1 MPTNTINLDLTA
13 VDLQY
18 VTNNGATTTNSMS
31 VNNAGVSSTSLN
43 QDYVIAQDLV
53 ANTYSVLNF
62 DGSVIL
68 GNGVVDSGLKNT
80 NVTSGNVTLEFP
92 NKATGS
98 YTIATTEDT
107 GITHAVASGTDTYTA
122 TISGVTAYNDGDAYL
137 IRFTNGNTVACTL
150 NINGIGAVTL
160 YRNNDGAL
168 VGGDIWNGGEMLCV
182 YNSTL
187 GGFQCIGT
195 APNSLFAYVTNAD
208 SVAITRGQPVYA
220 FGATGNRM
228 SVKLANNT
236 TDATSAQTYGLVY
249 STSIAANQ
257 KGIIII
263 QGVLDGLNLGGTWAD
278 GDPVYL
284 GATAGTL
291 TKTKPYAPNHLV
303 YLGVVER
310 ANAGNGIMYVRVQN
324 GFEVDELH
332 NVSAQSPNLNDGL
345 FYNTSTQLWETKS
358 VSTALGYTPQAQL
371 NGTGFV
377 KASGTTISYDNS
389 TYLTSAITTLNTLTG
404 ASQSFATGTS
414 GTDFAISST
423 GTTHT
428 FNLPTASATNRGLL
442 SSANWTTF
450 NNKLGSADIGV
461 SVQGYNANTTTLGNT
476 TTGSGSS
483 LVLGTSP
490 TFTTSI
496 ITPQVTGVSGALIF
510 TNSAQSSGAVK
521 DFTFT
526 SAANTGQTASTEVNS
541 VNFNMSATIQHA
553 TGAITTQRDFYVQ
566 ARTHSFVGASTITSS
581 GTMVVSGPP
590 IAGTNATLTDKYS
603 IWSQSGNVY
612 FQDANSTN
620 FRFGDA
626 GGGNAGISVVWLDQA
641 TGQSSSNWTIGQNG
655 TNSYLNTGT
664 GGTIYIG
671 VASVE
676 TLTISSTTMTMIDA
690 KNIAVGTTT
699 GTKIGTTTAQKI
711 GFWNKTPIVQPTT
724 AVAAATFV
732 ANSGTAVNDAST
744 FGGYTIKQVVQ
755 ALQNIGLLA

>member
-18 VTNNGATTTNSMS
+18 VTNNGSTTTNSMS
-31 VNNAGVSSTSLN
+31 VNNAGVSSSSLN
-43 QDYVIAQDLV
+43 QSYVIAQDLV
-53 ANTYSVLNF
+53 ANTYSVLNY
-62 DGSVIL
+62 DGSVVL
-68 GNGVVDSGLKNT
+68 GNGANDSSLKNT
-80 NVTSGNVTLEFP
+80 NVTNANVVLEFP
-92 NKATGS
+92 DKATGS

-107 GITHAVASGTDTYTA
+107 GILHAVTSGTDTYTA
-122 TISGVTAYNDGDAYL
+122 TISGVTAYNDGDAYF
-137 IRFTNGNTVACTL
+137 IRFTNGNTDASTL
-150 NINGIGAVTL
+150 NINSLGAITL
-160 YRNNDGAL
+160 YKNNDGAL
-168 VGGDIWNGGEMLCV
+168 IGGDIWAGGEMLCI

-187 GGFQCIGT
+187 SGFQCIGT

-228 SVKLANNT
+228 SVKRAYNT

-278 GDPVYL
+278 GDAVYL
-284 GATAGTL
+284 GSTAGTI

-310 ANAGNGIMYVRVQN
+310 ANAGNGQIYVRVQN
-324 GFEVDELH
+324 GYEMDELH

-345 FYNTSTQLWETKS
+345 FYNNSTSLWETKS
-358 VSTALGYTPQAQL
+358 IATVLGYTPQAQL

-389 TYLTSAITTLNTLTG
+389 TYLTSAITSLNSLTG
-404 ASQSFATGTS
+404 ATQTFATGTS
-414 GTDFAISST
+414 GTDFAISSA

-442 SSANWTTF
+442 SSANWSTF
-450 NNKLGSADIGV
+450 NGKLGSADIGV
-461 SVQGYNANTTTLGNT
+461 SVQAYNANTTTLGNT
-476 TTGSGSS
+476 TTGSGSI
-483 LVLGTSP
+483 VLGTSP

-496 ITPQVTGVSGALIF
+496 ITPTVNGVSGALTF
-510 TNSAQSSGAVK
+510 TNTAQSSGAVK

-526 SAANTGQTASTEVNS
+526 SAANTSQTASTEVNS
-541 VNFNMSATIQHA
+541 VNFNMSATVQHA
-553 TGAITTQRDFYVQ
+553 TGAITTQRDFYIQ
-566 ARTHSFVGASTITSS
+566 ARTHSFVGASTITSA
-581 GTMVVSGPP
+581 GTLVVSAAP

-603 IWSQSGNVY
+603 IWSQSGNVF
-612 FQDANSTN
+612 FQDSNSN
-620 FRFGDA
+620 DFRFGA
-626 GGGNAGISVVWLDQA
+626 GLGGNTTLSTIWLKQG
-641 TGQSSSNWTIGQNG
+641 TSPSS
-655 TNSYLNTGT
+655 TNYSMAYLNSITYVNAPTSGSVN
-664 GGTIYIG
+664 IS
-671 VASVE
+671 VASVDILSVSNSA
-676 TLTISSTTMTMIDA
+676 LTITDA

-699 GTKIGTTTAQKI
+699 GTKIGTTTSQKI

-744 FGGYTIKQVVQ
+744 FGGYTLKQIVQ

>member
-31 VNNAGVSSTSLN
+31 VNNAGVSSSSLN

-68 GNGVVDSGLKNT
+68 GNGVVDSSLKNT
-80 NVTSGNVTLEFP
+80 NVTTGNVVSLEFP

-122 TISGVTAYNDGDAYL
+122 TISGVTAYNDGDAYC
-137 IRFTNGNTVACTL
+137 IRFTNGNTDACTL
-150 NINGIGAVTL
+150 NINGLGAVTL

-168 VGGDIWNGGEMLCV
+168 VGGDIWSGGDMLCI

-187 GGFQCIGT
+187 AGFQCIGT
-195 APNSLFAYVTNAD
+195 SPNSLFAYVTNAD
-208 SVAITRGQPVYA
+208 SVTINKGQPVYA

-228 SVKLANNT
+228 SVKLAYNT

-257 KGIIII
+257 RGIIII
-263 QGVLDGLNLGGTWAD
+263 QGTLSGLNLGGTWND
-278 GDPVYL
+278 GDAVYL

-324 GFEVDELH
+324 GYEMDELH

-389 TYLTSAITTLNTLTG
+389 TYLTSA
-404 ASQSFATGTS
+404 A
-414 GTDFAISST
+414 
-423 GTTHT
+423 
-428 FNLPTASATNRGLL
+428 
-442 SSANWTTF
+442 
-450 NNKLGSADIGV
+450 IGV
-461 SVQGYNANTTTLGNT
+461 SVQAYNANTTTLGNT

-496 ITPQVTGVSGALIF
+496 ITPQVTGVSGALTF
-510 TNSAQSSGAVK
+510 TNSAQSSGAVT
-521 DFTFT
+521 DYTFT
-526 SAANTGQTASTEVNS
+526 SAAHTTQTASTEIVGVNY
-541 VNFNMSATIQHA
+541 NLSATLQHA
-553 TGAITTQRDFYVQ
+553 TGAITTQRDFLIQ
-566 ARTHSFVGASTITSS
+566 ARTHSFVGASTITSA
-581 GTMVVSGPP
+581 GTLVVSAAP
-590 IAGTNATLTDKYS
+590 IAGTNATITNKYS

-612 FQDANSTN
+612 FQDSNSTN

-641 TGQSSSNWTIGQNG
+641 TAQSSSNWTIGQNG
-655 TNSYLNTGT
+655 TNSYLNTGS

-690 KNIAVGTTT
+690 KNIAVGTST